1 MKKQFTYDP
10 KVLVEMAQG
19 YLEAERDYR
28 EFINTH
34 KDEYGTLQLLSTEEN
49 VNYWVK
55 EKECYGFWS
64 ALCSACRLVNA
75 DILTVVATGKA
86 MNRYEKRNK
95 WQVCAYLPTGLCSAC
110 YWDYGEDRV
119 TRFFAA
125 QDPDKECYQSTG
137 RRKGG
142 ASMKLTKEDKKLLLS
157 LGCAER
163 DLGQIDE
170 AVRKTTY
177 KYRNRRIDWEEA
189 IELLGR
195 ENFFRGI
202 LRSAFHWSAI
212 RHTSRGEP
220 VYFDSSRLFEE

>member
-10 KVLVEMAQG
+10 KILVEMAQA
-19 YLEAERDYR
+19 YLEAVREYQ

-34 KDEYGTLQLLSTEEN
+34 KDEYGNLQLLSTDEN
-49 VNYWVK
+49 VNYWIK
-55 EKECYGFWS
+55 NAECDGSWC
-64 ALCSACRLVNA
+64 ALSSACQLVNA
-75 DILTVVATGKA
+75 DILTVVATVKA
-86 MNRYEKRNK
+86 MNRYEKRNQ
-95 WQVCAYLPTGLCSAC
+95 WQVCAHLPTGWC
-110 YWDYGEDRV
+110 YECRGNGEDRV
-119 TRFFAA
+119 LRFFAA
-125 QDPDKECYQSTG
+125 QDPDAECYQSTG

-195 ENFFRGI
+195 ENFLRGI
-202 LRSAFHWSAI
+202 LRLSLIHI
-212 RHTSRGEP
+212 
-220 VYFDSSRLFEE
+220 

>member
-75 DILTVVATGKA
+75 DILTVVATAKA

-142 ASMKLTKEDKKLLLS
+142 ASMKLTKD
-157 LGCAER
+157 
-163 DLGQIDE
+163 
-170 AVRKTTY
+170 RK
-177 KYRNRRIDWEEA
+177 
-189 IELLGR
+189 
-195 ENFFRGI
+195 
-202 LRSAFHWSAI
+202 S
-212 RHTSRGEP
+212 
-220 VYFDSSRLFEE
+220 VV